1 MLASTE
7 PDQPMQLVSQDDGK
21 GQKKL
26 HGEPG
31 LEPEDSRTQNTQEGP
46 ALLVPRTSGIWG
58 FPSFR
63 AKAWNVER
71 AHLQSPPLFFESLTV
86 ALLGLT
92 IKTRLTS
99 NSQRPT
105 CICLLSAGIKDKCH
119 HTWLLWVFIYLA
131 VWLVGFDLF

>member
-31 LEPEDSRTQNTQEGP
+31 LEPEGGGTLDTQEGP
-46 ALLVPRTSGIWG
+46 ALLMPRTSGIWG
-58 FPSFR
+58 FLSFR

-71 AHLQSPPLFFESLTV
+71 AHLPPHRSLECWDCRPAPV
-86 ALLGLT
+86 QPSSLCSF
-92 IKTRLTS
+92 TS
-99 NSQRPT
+99 
-105 CICLLSAGIKDKCH
+105 
-119 HTWLLWVFIYLA
+119 V
-131 VWLVGFDLF
+131 

>member
-31 LEPEDSRTQNTQEGP
+31 LEPEGGVTLDTQEGP
-46 ALLVPRTSGIWG
+46 ALLMPRTLGIWG
-58 FPSFR
+58 FSSFR

-71 AHLQSPPLFFESLTV
+71 AHVPPPFFERESRYSF
-86 ALLGLT
+86 AWP
-92 IKTRLTS
+92 
-99 NSQRPT
+99 N
-105 CICLLSAGIKDKCH
+105 
-119 HTWLLWVFIYLA
+119 Y
-131 VWLVGFDLF
+131 